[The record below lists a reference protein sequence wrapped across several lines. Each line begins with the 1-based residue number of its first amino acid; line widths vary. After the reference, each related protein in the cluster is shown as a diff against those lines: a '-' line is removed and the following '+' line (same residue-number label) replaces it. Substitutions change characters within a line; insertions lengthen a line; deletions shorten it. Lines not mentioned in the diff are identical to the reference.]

1 MRVQPTYWIG
11 SILAFGSRKSLFRSM
26 NVIPSSRRLA
36 RKPLGRTIERLCWP
50 CALYDARLLVVM
62 PKPLRSERDSMRSF
76 IGVLV
81 GLSLVLF
88 SVQPLFACSGPAPT
102 IQSMADG
109 AEVVAI
115 GTVTDPTSDVITL
128 RVEEYLKG
136 ALNTATLSVNNHSFS
151 IADDCRMSLGPDGRF
166 SAGGR
171 FLVFLQPDEFN
182 IGADW
187 RPTGP
192 MALHV
197 LPIAAD
203 GQLSYGQLLMGT
215 LAAARTQLTRLRPS
229 LLPTTSTQ
237 AEGRIFLITVGV
249 VAVGIGMV
257 LRYRTQ

>member
-1 MRVQPTYWIG
+1 
-11 SILAFGSRKSLFRSM
+11 
-26 NVIPSSRRLA
+26 
-36 RKPLGRTIERLCWP
+36 
-50 CALYDARLLVVM
+50 M
-62 PKPLRSERDSMRSF
+62 PKPIRNERDSMRYF
-76 IGVLV
+76 IGMLV

-115 GTVTDPTSDVITL
+115 GTFTDPTSDVIIL

-166 SAGGR
+166 SAGRR
-171 FLVFLQPDEFN
+171 FLIFLQRDEFN
-182 IGADW
+182 VGAEW
-187 RPTGP
+187 RPTGS

-203 GQLSYGQLLMGT
+203 GQLSYGQLPMGS
-215 LAAARTQLTRLRPS
+215 LAAARIQLTGVRPS

-237 AEGRIFLITVGV
+237 AEGQIVLITLAV
-249 VAVGIGMV
+249 VAVAIGMM